1 MPRKQ
6 KPHHPKDLI
15 QNFDW
20 NDKRAGHDNYHS
32 INLAFKCYAINIL
45 SLELITNK

>member
-6 KPHHPKDLI
+6 KP
-15 QNFDW
+15 NVDW
-20 NDKRAGHDNYHS
+20 IDNRAGHDNNHS
-32 INLAFKCYAINIL
+32 INLAFKCYAINML